1 MRYAPISVVLGI
13 ILLTSSF
20 GFSGAN
26 AATST
31 SLSLDRLTINL
42 SQQGDTLVFTG
53 RLIKGTTLTGVANAT
68 INIIQDISY
77 NNYALLVSGKTDS
90 EGYYSIP
97 WVVDVN
103 KIAPATGGSFGT
115 TQTQGARVFEIQ
127 VKVFAKY
134 DGDEQYASTVSAEQS
149 FKVRFNQI
157 RIFVDRKP
165 LYLASESFTVGVR
178 FTDVDTKPI
187 DPDTVTSFFDNKPI
201 TLVRN
206 DMGKYSFEITS
217 LAPGQHSLKVTA
229 TKTGFITADQLVTI
243 EGTKRK
249 TGLVINTDKTTY
261 QEGDTITVNVNIQ
274 DTSIGEI
281 VTGKPVAASLTSPNL
296 KVTSLTFVAGKA
308 TYTFTKFD
316 VVGTWSITASFAG
329 DNSYFGSSNSAT
341 FMVEKGTGGG
351 GTVTPPTPKV
361 EEKVSLGAV
370 SLVDST
376 GSRLRSVSVGQQVL
390 IQAKM
395 TSNFATDEEIAYISQ
410 VKDADGVTLALSW
423 ITSTVSPGQTLEL
436 AVSWLAEKPGEY
448 TAEVFVWKSV
458 TTPEPLSL
466 EIKRSTIIVK

>member
-1 MRYAPISVVLGI
+1 MSVLLGI
-13 ILLTSSF
+13 ILLTASF

-26 AATST
+26 AATNA
-31 SLSLDRLTINL
+31 SLSLDNL
-42 SQQGDTLVFTG
+42 PIDFTQQGETLIFSG
-53 RLIKGTTLTGVANAT
+53 RLIKGTTLTGIVNAT

-77 NNYALLVSGKTDS
+77 NNKALLISGKTDA

-103 KIAPATGGSFGT
+103 KIAPTTGGSSGS
-115 TQTQGARVFEIQ
+115 TQTQGTQVFRIQ

-134 DGDEQYASTVSAEQS
+134 DGDEQYANTVSTSQS
-149 FKVRFNQI
+149 FEVRFNQL

-187 DPDTVTSFFDNKPI
+187 DPDTVTSFFDNKPL

-217 LAPGQHSLKVTA
+217 LAPGQHSLKITA
-229 TKTGFITADQLVTI
+229 KKTGFVTGEQLVTI
-243 EGTKRK
+243 EGMKRK
-249 TGLVINTDKTTY
+249 TGLIINTDKTTY
-261 QEGDTITVNVNIQ
+261 QQGDTITVNVSIQ

-281 VTGKPVAASLTSPNL
+281 VTGKPVTASLVSPNL
-296 KVTSLTFVAGKA
+296 KVTSLTFVSGKA

-316 VVGTWSITASFAG
+316 VAGTWSITASFAG

-341 FMVEKGTGGG
+341 FMVEKGIGG
-351 GTVTPPTPKV
+351 GTVTPPTTPKA

-395 TSNFATDEEIAYISQ
+395 TSNFAADEEIAYISQ
-410 VKDADGVTLALSW
+410 IKDSDGVTLGLSW
-423 ITSTVSPGQTLEL
+423 ITGTISPGQTLEL
-436 AVSWLAEKPGEY
+436 AVSWLAEKPGQY

-466 EIKRSTIIVK
+466 EIKRSTIIVQ

>member
-1 MRYAPISVVLGI
+1 MPVLLGI

-26 AATST
+26 AAANA
-31 SLSLDRLTINL
+31 SLSLDNL
-42 SQQGDTLVFTG
+42 PIDFTQQGDTLIFSG
-53 RLIKGTTLTGVANAT
+53 RLIKGTTLTGIVNAT

-77 NNYALLVSGKTDS
+77 NNKALLISGKTDA
-90 EGYYSIP
+90 EGHYSIP
-97 WVVDVN
+97 WVADVN
-103 KIAPATGGSFGT
+103 KIASTTGGSSGS
-115 TQTQGARVFEIQ
+115 TQTQGTQVFRIK
-127 VKVFAKY
+127 VKVFAEY
-134 DGDEQYASTVSAEQS
+134 DGDEQYANTVSASQS
-149 FKVRFNQI
+149 FEVRFNQL

-178 FTDVDTKPI
+178 FTDVNTKPI
-187 DPDTVTSFFDNKPI
+187 DPDTVTSFFDNKPL

-229 TKTGFITADQLVTI
+229 KKTGFVTGEQLVTI
-243 EGTKRK
+243 EGMKRK
-249 TGLVINTDKTTY
+249 TGVIINTDKTTY
-261 QEGDTITVNVNIQ
+261 QQGDTITVNVSIQ

-281 VTGKPVAASLTSPNL
+281 VTGKPVTASLISPNL
-296 KVTSLTFVAGKA
+296 KVTSLTFVSGKA
-308 TYTFTKFD
+308 TYTLTKFD
-316 VVGTWSITASFAG
+316 VAGTWSITASFAA

-341 FMVEKGTGGG
+341 FMVEKGIGG
-351 GTVTPPTPKV
+351 GTVTPPTTPKA

-376 GSRLRSVSVGQQVL
+376 GSRLHNVSVGQQVL

-395 TSNFATDEEIAYISQ
+395 TSNFAADEEISYISQ
-410 VKDADGVTLALSW
+410 VKDSDGVTLGLSW
-423 ITSTVSPGQTLEL
+423 ITGTISPGQTLEL
-436 AVSWLAEKPGEY
+436 AVSWLAEKPGQY

-466 EIKRSTIIVK
+466 EVKRLTIIVK